1 MNAQKPWLHTHR
13 LQALVDTVWRKSTI
27 QWLIFNQLNANM
39 HPRHIT
45 PLLAEALA
53 DTPVVVINGARQSG
67 KSTLVQALLGADA
80 RPRRYLTLDDLA
92 VLHAAK
98 SDPAGFINGLQGAV
112 TLDEVQRAPELFLPI
127 KAVVD
132 RQRQP
137 GLFLLT
143 GSADV
148 MLLPGLADS
157 LAGRMEVLSLWPLS
171 CAEILDSPAINRAD
185 ALFQGDWQ
193 ALRIAPCERPVLMA
207 HLLSGGFPDAVTRT
221 SETRRAAW
229 FDAYIQAMLQRDV
242 RDLPRVE
249 QLTEIPNLLQLLAMR
264 SATLLNFA
272 ELSRTAGIA
281 QSTLKRYFAL
291 LEMLFLVVRLP
302 SWEHN
307 PGKRLVK
314 APKVFLPDSGL
325 LCHLMGA
332 TLDGLAARPGLP
344 GSVVET
350 LVLAELL
357 KHVAFSRQ
365 RLTLWHYRTQTQI
378 EVDFI
383 LENRLGQITGI
394 EVKASASVDGKDFK
408 GLRHLQET
416 EAAIFQ
422 HGIVLYAGREVVPF
436 GDKLWAVPLSFW
448 WAGKIEA
455 HD

>member
-1 MNAQKPWLHTHR
+1 M
-13 LQALVDTVWRKSTI
+13 
-27 QWLIFNQLNANM
+27 
-39 HPRHIT
+39 
-45 PLLAEALA
+45 LADALA
-53 DTPVVVINGARQSG
+53 DTPVVVLNGARQSG
-67 KSTLVQALLGADA
+67 KSTLVQALSSVDTT
-80 RPRRYLTLDDLA
+80 PRRYLTLDDVA

-98 SDPAGFINGLQGAV
+98 SDPAGFINGLQGPV

-127 KAVVD
+127 KAAVD
-132 RQRQP
+132 RQRLP
-137 GLFLLT
+137 GQFLLT

-148 MLLPGLADS
+148 MLLPGMADS

-171 CAEILDSPAINRAD
+171 CAELLDNPAVNRAD
-185 ALFQGDWQ
+185 ALFHGDWK
-193 ALRIAPCERPVLMA
+193 ALRIAPCERSTLVS
-207 HLLSGGFPDAVTRT
+207 HLLTGGFPDAVTRT

-229 FDAYIQAMLQRDV
+229 FDAYVQAILQRDV
-242 RDLPRVE
+242 RDLANLE
-249 QLTEIPNLLQLLAMR
+249 QLTEIPNLLQLLATR

-302 SWEHN
+302 SWERN

-332 TLDGLAARPGLP
+332 TAKGLTDKPGLP
-344 GSVVET
+344 GSAVET

-357 KHVAFSRQ
+357 KHVAFSGR
-365 RLTLWHYRTQTQI
+365 RLSLWHYRTQTHV

-394 EVKASASVDGKDFK
+394 EVKASATVNGKDFK

-416 EAAIFQ
+416 EGAIFQ
-422 HGIVLYAGREVVPF
+422 HGIVLYGGREVVPF

-448 WAGKIEA
+448 WAE
-455 HD
+455 